1 MSLTIKKN
9 DDNEFWLY
17 YTTEYNNIEIILN
30 NNNDIYKKNFEINE
44 IIILLQNEF
53 NNCNE
58 DCNEYYYGIIS
69 FSIVKKEC
77 CVAFDSYNYD
87 DNYHTKIKLYFT
99 ITNEIITVFK
109 NFKEELK

>member
-9 DDNEFWLY
+9 NVDEFWLY

-30 NNNDIYKKNFEINE
+30 NNNDTDTKIFEISE

-58 DCNEYYYGIIS
+58 YYYGIIS
-69 FSIVKKEC
+69 FCIVKKEC

-99 ITNEIITVFK
+99 ITNEIITEFK
-109 NFKEELK
+109 NFKEELRLHK